1 MEISIKNNL
10 ISSKDIE
17 LAFPSDTEALSSSN
31 AELALERAKEQ
42 NEARKRINEDIR
54 SVCSRYFPSFDPT
67 EDISQEAENVSQ
79 DIELALCVAVAKGKK
94 ITRQYVCT
102 IITNRLNDTW
112 RVKYRE
118 EGLYT
123 GVERKDHHPLRCEP
137 RRISYDEI
145 ADGLLF
151 DDVTNSSFPIS
162 YQRLGET
169 PASLGMN
176 PEVAIQ
182 AKDFSQHLNEAVESA
197 GEKDRARVAT
207 VWLRVVEERTNA
219 EIAKIFGR
227 TERTIKRWY
236 REGCE
241 YLHNWLKNNRGI
253 ERECLFT

>member
-1 MEISIKNNL
+1 MQIGIKKEL
-10 ISSKDIE
+10 ISSKNLE

-31 AELALERAKEQ
+31 AELALERAEVQ
-42 NEARKRINEDIR
+42 NEARKRINSDIS
-54 SVCSRYFPSFDPT
+54 SVCSDYFPFEPDLA
-67 EDISQEAENVSQ
+67 EDVSQ

-112 RVKYRE
+112 RKQFRE
-118 EGLYT
+118 EGFYT

-137 RRISYDEI
+137 KQVSYDEI

-151 DDVTNSSFPIS
+151 DDVTNSSVPVPH
-162 YQRLGET
+162 QRLGGM

-176 PEVAIQ
+176 PEAAIQ

-197 GEKDRARVAT
+197 GEKYRARVAT